1 MTISKYFLSNDDG
14 SKSND
19 TSSLID
25 INRNIDEI
33 HARVSTTTPY
43 NFKGIEIS
51 SVDIQK
57 VIRRLTLFLRNRFDN
72 FLNFI
77 PDRKY
82 DMITAFSNICGTR
95 IMEGSD
101 NL

>member
-1 MTISKYFLSNDDG
+1 MTISKYFSSNDDG

-19 TSSLID
+19 TSSSID
-25 INRNIDEI
+25 IIRNIKEI
-33 HARVSTTTPY
+33 HARISINTLY
-43 NFKGIEIS
+43 NFKGTERS

-57 VIRRLTLFLRNRFDN
+57 VIRHCTLFLRNRFGN

-77 PDRKY
+77 PIRNY
-82 DMITAFSNICGTR
+82 HLVIAFSNACRTRLKEGTN
-95 IMEGSD
+95 